1 MTTEGTMPSYLFVD
15 EDPLQLSAMR
25 RLARDLPGRMRL
37 AHSAEE
43 ALQLAEA
50 EAPTV
55 LITSYHLPGMDGLG
69 LLDAIRKVAPAV
81 ALALHT
87 ARPPLRSML
96 PADVTVLLKPCP
108 PEKIRAFLTSAH
120 TGQPATLE

>member
-1 MTTEGTMPSYLFVD
+1 MTTEGIMPSYLFVD
-15 EDPLQLSAMR
+15 EDPLQLSALR
-25 RLARDLPGRMRL
+25 RLVRDLPGRMRA

-43 ALQLAEA
+43 ALQLAGA

-69 LLDAIRKVAPAV
+69 LLDAIRKVAPAA

-96 PADVTVLLKPCP
+96 PPDVTVLLKPCA
-108 PEKIRAFLTSAH
+108 PEKIRAFLASAQA
-120 TGQPATLE
+120 GQPAPLG